1 MALVLADRVKE
12 TSTTTGTGTYTLAGA
27 VTGFESF
34 ASIGNGN
41 TTYYACTLG
50 SDFEVGIGTYTA
62 SGTTLARTTILQSSN
77 SDNAVNWG
85 AGEKTLFCTQ
95 PAEKAVFLD
104 ASGHIIAL
112 DGRNLTNVDAA
123 TLDSIDSGS
132 FLRSDAAD
140 TKTSGDLT
148 FSDNV
153 KAVFGAGS
161 DLQIFHDGTNSRI
174 YGTTGDTNIGQN
186 AFGAVKLTADND
198 QENMLVANVNGSVEL
213 YHDNSKKLETA
224 SGGISVT
231 GEIAATSLDIS
242 GDVDVDG
249 TLEADAMTL
258 NGTAITSTATLS
270 TGISNNNVPKFTSGV
285 ADNDFLRVDG
295 TAIEGRSASQVLSD
309 IGGQASL
316 TFGISN
322 TNAVKIDST
331 SVADDEY
338 ARFTASGLESRSNA
352 EVLSDIGAQASLTF
366 GISNTNAVKI
376 DSTSVADDEYARFT
390 ANGLESRSTSEVLSD
405 IGGISASSTDTLT
418 NKTLTTPVI
427 NGFSGTG
434 DASITGTTTTTS
446 LRLTGTT
453 DVTPSSTGHPL
464 QIGPDNNLNI
474 AIDGNEIQA
483 RNNGSVSTLYL
494 NISGGSV
501 NVGPDLA
508 LTDTGSGS
516 GEGPTLDIY
525 RNSSSPADQDIL
537 GNIVFSGENDA
548 GEKITYGE
556 IQTRIRDVTDGT
568 ENGAIETFVET
579 NGSLD
584 LYTVHQDGESQFYK
598 DVQIISNDSGSTEN
612 PTLQLYRNSS
622 SPAVNDVI
630 GHIVF
635 SGENDAGE
643 KITYAEIET
652 FIADETDG
660 TEDGSLQIRH
670 IREGVDTLTYASGF
684 GGNFFYKNVF
694 LHTGVN
700 ISFEGSTDDANETVL
715 TVTDPT
721 SDRTITLPDA
731 SGTVQLTDGSGA
743 SLTSLNA
750 SQLSSGTVPNAR
762 LDAQLQDVAGLAVTN
777 GGFIVGDGSN
787 FVLETGSTAR
797 TSLGLGTA
805 ATLDTGISNTNIPK
819 FTSGVADNDFLRVDG
834 TSIEGRSASEVLS
847 DIGGI
852 SASSTDTLTN
862 KTLTTPVINGFSGTG
877 NGTITGDLT
886 LISTDSGSSDDP
898 SIILYRNSSSQA
910 FGDTMGEIIFR
921 GNNAAS
927 GQTAEYATITTKV
940 QGTGN
945 NVENGELNI
954 NVLRVGSSIEV
965 ASFNYAEV
973 RFKEP
978 VKLDE
983 DVNITFEGSSS
994 NSHETILDVV
1004 DPTADRTIN
1013 LPDAS
1018 GTVLTTGN
1026 SDTPTT
1032 TTSSSDADFVLVD
1045 DGGTMKKITPANLGI
1060 TSGGTTA
1067 AFATAMAMVL

>member
-50 SDFEVGIGTYTA
+50 ADFEVGIGTYTA

-85 AGEKTLFCTQ
+85 AGTKTLFCTQ
-95 PAEKAVFLD
+95 PAEKAVFRD

-148 FSDNV
+148 FSTGVSAIFGGSGNQTIISRDVNGGTIRDFGSGTDLKI
-153 KAVFGAGS
+153 KASDTGSVQILKSFGSENIAIFNS
-161 DLQIFHDGTNSRI
+161 D
-174 YGTTGDTNIGQN
+174 
-186 AFGAVKLTADND
+186 
-198 QENMLVANVNGSVEL
+198 GSVEL
-213 YHDNSKKLETA
+213 YYDNSKKFETTS
-224 SGGISVT
+224 SGATVT
-231 GEIAATSLDIS
+231 GELAATSLDIS

-249 TLEADAMTL
+249 TLEADAITL
-258 NGTAITSTATLS
+258 NGTALASSATTDTTNASNISSGTLPNARLDAQLQDVAGLAVTNGNFIVGNGSNFVAESGSDARASLGLGTAATLD
-270 TGISNNNVPKFTSGV
+270 TGISNTNVPKFTSGV

-405 IGGISASSTDTLT
+405 IGGITASSTDTLT

-434 DASITGTTTTTS
+434 DASITGDLTLTS
-446 LRLTGTT
+446 T
-453 DVTPSSTGHPL
+453 
-464 QIGPDNNLNI
+464 
-474 AIDGNEIQA
+474 
-483 RNNGSVSTLYL
+483 
-494 NISGGSV
+494 
-501 NVGPDLA
+501 
-508 LTDTGSGS
+508 
-516 GEGPTLDIY
+516 
-525 RNSSSPADQDIL
+525 
-537 GNIVFSGENDA
+537 DA
-548 GEKITYGE
+548 G
-556 IQTRIRDVTDGT
+556 
-568 ENGAIETFVET
+568 A
-579 NGSLD
+579 
-584 LYTVHQDGESQFYK
+584 
-598 DVQIISNDSGSTEN
+598 TEN
-612 PTLQLYRNSS
+612 PTLDLYRNSA
-622 SPAVNDVI
+622 SPADNDVI
-630 GHIVF
+630 GHINF
-635 SGENDAGE
+635 SGENSAGE
-643 KITYAEIET
+643 KIVYAKINAD
-652 FIADETDG
+652 IADQTDG
-660 TEDGSLQIRH
+660 TEDGRIDFNVITGGSDSVRLTFRGNSDTSFHNKNIRLAQNVDL
-670 IREGVDTLTYASGF
+670 IFEGATSNDFETTLT
-684 GGNFFYKNVF
+684 
-694 LHTGVN
+694 L
-700 ISFEGSTDDANETVL
+700 
-715 TVTDPT
+715 TDPT
-721 SDRTITLPDA
+721 ADRTITFPDA

-750 SQLSSGTVPNAR
+750 SQLTSGTVPNAR

-805 ATLDTGISNTNIPK
+805 ATLDTGISNTNVPK

-847 DIGGI
+847 DIGAQASLTFGI
-852 SASSTDTLTN
+852 SNTNAVKIDSSSVADNEFARFTANGLESRSTSEVLSDIGAITASSTDTLTN
-862 KTLTTPVINGFSGTG
+862 KTINASQLSGT
-877 NGTITGDLT
+877 IADARL
-886 LISTDSGSSDDP
+886 
-898 SIILYRNSSSQA
+898 SSS
-910 FGDTMGEIIFR
+910 
-921 GNNAAS
+921 
-927 GQTAEYATITTKV
+927 
-940 QGTGN
+940 
-945 NVENGELNI
+945 
-954 NVLRVGSSIEV
+954 
-965 ASFNYAEV
+965 
-973 RFKEP
+973 
-978 VKLDE
+978 
-983 DVNITFEGSSS
+983 
-994 NSHETILDVV
+994 
-1004 DPTADRTIN
+1004 
-1013 LPDAS
+1013 
-1018 GTVLTTGN
+1018 VLTTSN
-1026 SDTPTT
+1026 SDAPTT

-1060 TSGGTTA
+1060 SASASASKG
-1067 AFATAMAMVL
+1067 FAVAMAIAL